1 MALWMDWGLYRFPKG
16 LAKTFRRLE
25 FKRVPIASAKQDPI
39 VRIRSEMPILWDD
52 DPGLT
57 TVRKWFIKI
66 MFPQTL
72 ENLALFE
79 IL

>member
-1 MALWMDWGLYRFPKG
+1 LWMDRGLYRFPKG
-16 LAKTFRRLE
+16 LAKTFRRLDCN
-25 FKRVPIASAKQDPI
+25 RVPIASAKQDPI

-57 TVRKWFIKI
+57 TVRKWLIKI

-72 ENLALFE
+72 ENLALFK